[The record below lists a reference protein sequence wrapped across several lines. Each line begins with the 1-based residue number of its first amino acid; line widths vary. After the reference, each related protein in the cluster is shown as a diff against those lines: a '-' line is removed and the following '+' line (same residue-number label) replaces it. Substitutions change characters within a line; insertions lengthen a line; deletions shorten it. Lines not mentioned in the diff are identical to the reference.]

1 MWLLTSTPILMD
13 NIKFGTDGWRGVIA
27 QEFTFDR
34 LLAVAPLAAQILL
47 ETFGTKTQNRR
58 IMVGFDRRFMAEIF
72 ARKMAEGLE
81 KAGFEVFLAADYAPT
96 PALSW
101 AAHDQNALGA
111 LVITASHNPGEY
123 LGLKVKG
130 NFGGSVA
137 PELTQK
143 IESRLGETV
152 QTGVPGSLTTF
163 DPWPSYCAAISTQV
177 DITKIKQLVSSGQLK
192 VWSDVMHGA
201 AASGLARLVG
211 DQVQELNSQRDPLFG
226 GGAPEPLAANLQ
238 ELCISVKADQQKN
251 PNSIAVGLAFDGDS
265 DRIAA
270 VDKDGN
276 FLSSQILLPI
286 LLQHLH
292 CQRGLSG
299 EAIKTVSTSNLVP
312 KVAKLYNLPVYETP
326 IGYKYIA
333 DRMLDTQVLIGGEE
347 SGGIG
352 YGHHIPERD
361 ALLSAL
367 YLLEAIASS
376 NLDLGAQY
384 RQLQAQ
390 TGYNFTYDRRD
401 LHLADMSVRQIL
413 IDSLEREPLTK
424 INGLAVV
431 SIQTTDG
438 YKLEL
443 EDESWLLIRF
453 SGTEPVLRLYCE
465 APTTDRVHSTL
476 QAAVTWVDTVVNS
489 KK

>member
-1 MWLLTSTPILMD
+1 MD
-13 NIKFGTDGWRGVIA
+13 KIKFGTDGWRGVIA

-34 LLAVAPLAAQILL
+34 LLTVAPVAAQVLL
-47 ETFGTKTQNRR
+47 DTFGAKTQNRR
-58 IMVGFDRRFMAEIF
+58 IMVGYDRRFMAEIF
-72 ARKMAEGLE
+72 AQKMAEGLRD
-81 KAGFEVFLAADYAPT
+81 AGFEVCIATDFAPT

-101 AAHDQNALGA
+101 AAFDQNALGA

-137 PELTQK
+137 PELSEK
-143 IESRLGETV
+143 IEARYGEKIA
-152 QTGVPGSLTTF
+152 TGQIGSLTSF
-163 DPWPSYCAAISTQV
+163 DPWPSYCAAISKLV
-177 DITKIKQLVSSGQLK
+177 DITKIRELAHSGK
-192 VWSDVMHGA
+192 IRIWTDAMNGA
-201 AASGLARLVG
+201 AATGLTRLVG
-211 DQVQELNSQRDPLFG
+211 ESVQELRGQRDPLFG
-226 GGAPEPLAANLQ
+226 GSAPEPLAANLSD
-238 ELCISVKADQQKN
+238 LCAAVRDGQKHH
-251 PNSIAVGLAFDGDS
+251 PESIAVGLAFDGDS

-270 VDKDGN
+270 VDQNGN

-292 CQRGLSG
+292 CERGLSG

-312 KVAKLYNLPVYETP
+312 KVAKLYGLPVYETP

-333 DRMLDTQVLIGGEE
+333 DRMLVSKALIGGEE

-367 YLLEAIASS
+367 YLLEAIASCQE
-376 NLDLGAQY
+376 DLGAQY
-384 RQLQAQ
+384 HKLQQQ
-390 TGYNFTYDRRD
+390 TGYNFAYDRRD
-401 LHLADMSVRQIL
+401 IHLADMNLRQKL
-413 IDSLEREPLTK
+413 IDSLEREPLK
-424 INGLAVV
+424 SIDGQKVV

-443 EDESWLLIRF
+443 VDESWLLIRF

-465 APTTDRVHSTL
+465 APTLEQVQSIL
-476 QAAVTWVDTVVNS
+476 QAAGHWVDTIE
-489 KK
+489 KA

>member
-1 MWLLTSTPILMD
+1 MQLLMYNLSKMD
-13 NIKFGTDGWRGVIA
+13 KIKFGTDGWRGVIA
-27 QEFTFDR
+27 QEFTVER
-34 LLAVAPLAAQILL
+34 LLTVAPVAAQILL
-47 ETFGTKTQNRR
+47 ETFGEKTQNRR

-72 ARKMAEGLE
+72 ARKMAEGLRD
-81 KAGFEVFLAADYAPT
+81 AGFEVFLATDYAPT

-143 IESRLGETV
+143 IEARLGETV
-152 QTGVPGSLTTF
+152 STGVVGSLNIF
-163 DPWPSYCAAISTQV
+163 DPWPSYCRAISAQV
-177 DITKIKQLVSSGQLK
+177 DIDRIQQLVSTKKLR
-192 VWSDVMHGA
+192 VWSDAMYGA
-201 AASGLARLVG
+201 AATGLTRLVG
-211 DQVQELNSQRDPLFG
+211 GDVQELHCHRDPLFG

-238 ELCISVKADQQKN
+238 ELCAAVRDDQQQH
-251 PNSIAVGLAFDGDS
+251 PASIVVGLAFDGDS

-270 VDKDGN
+270 VDQTGN

-292 CQRGLSG
+292 CARGFSG
-299 EAIKTVSTSNLVP
+299 EVVKTVSTSNLVP
-312 KVAKLYNLPVYETP
+312 KVAQTYGLPVYETP

-333 DRMLDTQVLIGGEE
+333 DRMLDTKVLIGGEE

-367 YLLEAIASS
+367 YLLEAIANS

-384 RQLQAQ
+384 RQLQEK
-390 TGYNFTYDRRD
+390 TGYSFTYDRRD
-401 LHLADMSVRQIL
+401 LHLANMSVRQIL
-413 IDSLEREPLTK
+413 INSLEQEPFQS
-424 INGLAVV
+424 IDGRAVL

-443 EDESWLLIRF
+443 EDGSWLLIRF

-465 APTTDRVHSTL
+465 ASTLEQVQSTL
-476 QAAVTWVDTVVNS
+476 QAAADWVDTVIDA